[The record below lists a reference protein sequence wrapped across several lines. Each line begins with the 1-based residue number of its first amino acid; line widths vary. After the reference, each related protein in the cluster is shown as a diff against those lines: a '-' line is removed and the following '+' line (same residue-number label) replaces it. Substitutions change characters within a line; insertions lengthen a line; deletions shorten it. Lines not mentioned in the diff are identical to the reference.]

1 LTNGVKFAHVL
12 KLSDY
17 QRAEAIKQRGAG
29 DILVSIANAYA
40 VDLSMINRLS

>member
-1 LTNGVKFAHVL
+1 LANGVKFAHVL

-17 QRAEAIKQRGAG
+17 QRADAINRRGAG

-40 VDLSMINRLS
+40 VDLSMISRLS